1 MPHLFSLDWY
11 FVPATIC
18 PFNIQEYKIN
28 PYDKMASIMFIIKHL
43 NKLLSFFPVL
53 VIYFYATPC
62 LSAEGTVIPGSI
74 KGVVLERSTRS
85 PIASVNVILIG
96 GQRGSATDLN
106 GKFEIS
112 SLEPGL
118 YHVRATALG
127 YEPATVSEIDV
138 RPDRSTTIEFL
149 LLPTMLEAEEV
160 VFRKKV
166 YFEEV
171 PELPTSSR
179 SLRYEEVRRAPG
191 AAEDVQRMIQA
202 FPGVAGE
209 NDQNN
214 EIVVRG
220 GSPYENMTVL
230 DGIEVDNINHYGYEG
245 GTGGP
250 ISALDPEFLQEVT
263 FASGGFSARYGDRLS
278 SVLAM
283 DLREGDRDYYHGEI
297 GMGMAGA
304 GANVEGPLPGGGGS
318 FLASWRKSYLDLIKD
333 NVGLTAVPNFWDAQ
347 TRIVRDISPRHS
359 ISFFGLYGNDVILIE
374 DDEES
379 GYSRGAES
387 VDYHGSRVIAGAKLR
402 SLWGWGFSDLV
413 VGRSFADYNIDV
425 QQVDILPDGSTTKE
439 KIYWER
445 NEETHDQLHLH
456 LTGRGLGRDEWS
468 SGLSLKPI
476 RFTHNWWLEE
486 RTTLYDNGF
495 LGPDSAIN
503 NEPDIFINPAKR
515 INETTTTYKYA
526 SYLQYTWRPLETIS
540 IVGGLRYD
548 GFDYSDKHY
557 VGPRVSATWDFLPR
571 WTLSTA
577 YGVYYQSHP
586 MLFYT
591 DDPDNKNLPH
601 GHADQYV
608 AGVSYILRES
618 SKLSVEAYY
627 KNYDNLLVSEER
639 MKRDSGNETFRSDR
653 KLSVGTKEVYG
664 FELFA
669 QQKLDRNWYG
679 ILSYSWGE
687 ANFTDPVHGTY
698 RADYDFQ
705 QIATVTLGYKTSMT
719 DWRITQQHKPWWW
732 WTYVLPVS
740 GDELMVSSRLRYI
753 TGRPYIE
760 RIWYNESDPNSPL
773 PIYEGHWDRSS
784 EINGLRYPAYSRW
797 DVRID
802 SKYFFGGNSIIV
814 YVEAENVLN
823 RGNIAQYIYADDGER
838 NTIYQF
844 RLFIVGGVKF
854 EF

>member
-1 MPHLFSLDWY
+1 MHFHNKIENNPVADLTIFLFVAISL
-11 FVPATIC
+11 
-18 PFNIQEYKIN
+18 
-28 PYDKMASIMFIIKHL
+28 
-43 NKLLSFFPVL
+43 LLSFSPAFAV
-53 VIYFYATPC
+53 
-62 LSAEGTVIPGSI
+62 EGNVVPGSI
-74 KGVVLERSTRS
+74 KGVVVERATRS
-85 PIASVNVILIG
+85 PIASANVIIVG
-96 GQRGSATDLN
+96 RQRGAASDLS
-106 GKFEIS
+106 GKFSIEK
-112 SLEPGL
+112 LEPGL

-127 YEPATVSEIDV
+127 YEPATISEIHV
-138 RPDRSTTIEFL
+138 MPDRTTSIEFL
-149 LLPTMLEAEEV
+149 LIPTLLETEEV
-160 VFRKKV
+160 VYRKKV
-166 YFEEV
+166 YFQDV

-191 AAEDVQRMIQA
+191 GVEDVQRMIQA

-220 GSPYENMTVL
+220 GSPFENLTVI

-250 ISALDPEFLQEVT
+250 ISALDPDFLQEVT

-283 DLREGDRDYYHGEI
+283 DLREGDREAYHGEV

-304 GANVEGPLPGGGGS
+304 GANLEGPLPGGNGS
-318 FLASWRKSYLDLIKD
+318 ILASWRKSYLDLIKD
-333 NVGLTAVPNFWDAQ
+333 NVGLTAVPNFWDTQ
-347 TRIVRDISPRHS
+347 TRIVRDISPKHS
-359 ISFFGLYGNDVILIE
+359 LSFFGLYGNDVIKIE

-387 VDYHGSRVIAGAKLR
+387 VDYHGSRIIAGAKLR

-425 QQVDILPDGSTTKE
+425 QQVDSIAGGAAIKE
-439 KIYWER
+439 DVYWER
-445 NEETHDQLHLH
+445 NEEVHDQAHLH
-456 LTGRGLGRDEWS
+456 ITGKGFGRDEWS
-468 SGLSLKPI
+468 SGVSLKPI
-476 RFTHNWWLEE
+476 KFTHNWWLDEQETIYEDGYLTGGVLMDGFPDTLAVFE
-486 RTTLYDNGF
+486 R
-495 LGPDSAIN
+495 
-503 NEPDIFINPAKR
+503 R
-515 INETTTTYKYA
+515 IHETTTTYKYA
-526 SYLQYTWRPLETIS
+526 SYLQYTWRPLETVS
-540 IVGGLRYD
+540 IVSGLRYD

-591 DDPDNKNLPH
+591 DDPANKDLPH
-601 GHADQYV
+601 SHADQYV
-608 AGVSYILRES
+608 AGISYIPRES
-618 SKLSVEAYY
+618 SKLSVEVYY
-627 KNYDNLLVSEER
+627 KDYDNLLVSEER
-639 MKRDSGNETFRSDR
+639 QERDSGNETFRSDR
-653 KLSVGTKEVYG
+653 MLSVGTKEVYG

-669 QQKLDRNWYG
+669 HQKLDRNWYG

-687 ANFTDPVHGTY
+687 ADFTDPVHGTY

-705 QIATVTLGYKTSMT
+705 QISSVTLGYKTSMT

-753 TGRPYIE
+753 SGRPYDE
-760 RIWYNESDPNSPL
+760 RIWYGEGNPNSPL
-773 PIYEGHWDRSS
+773 PIYEGHWDRSP
-784 EINGLRYPAYSRW
+784 EINGVRYPAYSRW

-814 YVEAENVLN
+814 YVEAENVLD
-823 RGNIAQYIYADDGER
+823 RGNIAQYIYADNGER
-838 NTIYQF
+838 DTVYQF